1 MKRITL
7 CCLILSL
14 IFLAGCAS
22 TIKTDA
28 NKTNILKIYT
38 EHYPPLNYIENG
50 QLTGQATEVVRE
62 LIKRT
67 GTDTDIQLVTW
78 EEGYKAVMEKPNVA
92 LFSVVMT
99 PERKPL
105 LQWVGPITFLDTNL
119 YARKGSKVEI
129 GRLEDAKKVT
139 KIVVVKNYYS
149 EELLRKEGFPNLESV
164 ATEKIAMRKLLT
176 GKAQLFPSNNL
187 TIPSLLKEVGTTTDM
202 DDVESVLNL
211 STNMSYITFS
221 KGTSPELVARWQK
234 ALDEM
239 KTDGTFRRI
248 YAKWLPAEKAPEI
261 IQMMTEEYPP
271 VTFMKNG
278 KVSGFVTDMVREISA
293 RQGIPDNVRLT
304 RWDEAYKLALN
315 NPNVVLFSAERTA
328 KREKLFQWVG
338 PVGKNSS
345 ILYARKGSGIR
356 MNSLEDA
363 RKVAAIGTTAN
374 WFNEQDLKDRGFTN
388 LVSSP
393 LPTDNVRK
401 LMQGEVQLAVF
412 TDITVADIVKNAG
425 YTMDDLEPVA
435 TLSNTYFYI
444 ALSLGTPLEVVE
456 KWQSSLDS
464 LKSDGTFEKI
474 YRSYIPNADIN
485 DLLNT
490 KESAGYYPGE
500 CSNLSSLPPKE
511 KELVEFVCKAKAFT
525 LANMKKM
532 GNQEG
537 LAAAFKEFDRQA
549 GDPECK
555 AGLCPFQRGEF
566 YMFAYEN
573 EMQNGKTVKI
583 NCRAHGA
590 QPAMVGK
597 DFFNTGFVMKAYP
610 QYGIKQ
616 QQDAKFIQIISDAAY
631 RKNGYADGFVLFT
644 WPNPMDENKIWLKKS
659 YSTKI
664 TDTVWIGSGI
674 YIEKV
679 DRN

>member
-1 MKRITL
+1 MKKIAL

-22 TIKTDA
+22 TIQTGAIKPA
-28 NKTNILKIYT
+28 ILKIYT
-38 EHYPPLNYIENG
+38 EHYPPLNYAENG
-50 QLTGQATEVVRE
+50 KITGQATEVVQE

-67 GTDTDIQLVTW
+67 GTDADIQLVKW
-78 EEGYKAVMEKPNVA
+78 EEGYKAVMETPNVA
-92 LFSVVMT
+92 LFSVAMT

-105 LQWVGPITFLDTNL
+105 LQWVGPITIHDTNL
-119 YARKGSKVEI
+119 YARKGSKMEI
-129 GRLEDAKKVT
+129 AHLDDAKKVS
-139 KIVVVKNYYS
+139 KIVVVKDYYT
-149 EELLRKEGFPNLESV
+149 EQLLRKEGFANLESV
-164 ATEKIAMRKLLT
+164 ATEKIAIRNLLT
-176 GKAQLFPSNNL
+176 GDAKLFPSNNL
-187 TIPSLLKEVGTTTDM
+187 TIPELLKYAGTTTDM
-202 DDVESVLNL
+202 DDVESVFNL

-239 KTDGTFRRI
+239 KRDGTFRRI

-271 VTFMKNG
+271 VTFMKDG

-293 RQGIPDNVRLT
+293 RQGIPDNIRLT
-304 RWDEAYKLALN
+304 RWEEAYNVALS

-328 KREKLFQWVG
+328 KRENLFQWVG

-345 ILYARKGSGIR
+345 IFYAKKGSGIK

-388 LVSSP
+388 LVSAP
-393 LPTDNVRK
+393 LPTENVRK

-425 YTMDDLEPVA
+425 YTMNDLEPVA

-444 ALSLGTPLEVVE
+444 ALSLGTPLEMVE
-456 KWQSSLDS
+456 KWQSSLDI
-464 LKSDGTFEKI
+464 LKADGTFEKI

-525 LANMKKM
+525 FANMKKM

-537 LAAAFKEFDRQA
+537 LAAAFKEFNRQT

-555 AGLCPFQRGEF
+555 AGLCPFQRGEL

-573 EMQNGKTVKI
+573 ETQDNRTVKI

-597 DFFNTGFVMKAYP
+597 DFSNAGFMMKAYP

-616 QQDAKFIQIISDAAY
+616 QQDAKFFQMVSDAAY
-631 RKNGYADGFVLFT
+631 RKNIYTDGFVLFT
-644 WPNPMDENKIWLKKS
+644 WPNPVDENKIWLKKS

-664 TDTVWIGSGI
+664 TDNVWIGSGI

-679 DRN
+679 DQ

>member
-22 TIKTDA
+22 TIQTGAIKPA
-28 NKTNILKIYT
+28 SLKIYT

-573 EMQNGKTVKI
+573 EMQNGTTVKI

-679 DRN
+679 NR